1 LDDEFR
7 NFVVSTNGY
16 FMKQGSEVL
25 LGQMEEG
32 EGVSILT
39 LSQIKRLAKQGEGQH
54 LEFKMKVKFPE
65 KIIRELVAFA
75 NSKGG
80 FLFIGVSD
88 DGDVQGL
95 KFADEDQFVLNR
107 AIEKYCF
114 PVFQYNNYRV
124 ALDHSKSILVYEVF
138 ESIDKPHFVQLEN
151 ENQPK
156 CYVRIKDRSV
166 QASKEM
172 KQILRREQE
181 EGIQFTYGDSEKWLI
196 EYLTKHSTI
205 TLQQFCE
212 MHRLPM
218 WLASRKLVLLVLSNV
233 LKIEPGESQD
243 IYRLK

>member
-1 LDDEFR
+1 
-7 NFVVSTNGY
+7 
-16 FMKQGSEVL
+16 MKQGSEVL
-25 LGQMEEG
+25 LGQLEVDEE
-32 EGVSILT
+32 VSVLT
-39 LSQIKRLAKQGEGQH
+39 MSQIKSLAKQGEGQF

-65 KIIRELVAFA
+65 KIVREMVAFA
-75 NSKGG
+75 NAKGG
-80 FLFIGVSD
+80 ILLIGVSD

-114 PVFQYNNYRV
+114 PPFPYNNYRIP
-124 ALDHSKSILVYEVF
+124 LDHSKSILVYEVF
-138 ESIDKPHFVQLEN
+138 ESVDKPHFVQLEN
-151 ENQPK
+151 ENQAK

-172 KQILRREQE
+172 KQILRREKE

-205 TLQQFCE
+205 TLEQFCAL
-212 MHRLPM
+212 HRLPM